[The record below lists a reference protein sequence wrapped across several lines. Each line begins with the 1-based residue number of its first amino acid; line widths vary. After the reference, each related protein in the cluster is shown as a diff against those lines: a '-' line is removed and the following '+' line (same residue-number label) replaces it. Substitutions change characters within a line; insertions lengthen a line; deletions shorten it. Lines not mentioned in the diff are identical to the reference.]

1 MQTIGQLLKQA
12 RQRKRKTINQI
23 EKETKIPRTTLEA
36 LETDDFV
43 HLPETTPVKG
53 FIRNYAQLVGLDP
66 KEAIAVFRRD
76 RQISEPEEILPQGLA
91 KPLNEPSS
99 SLRKKALVIVFIVL
113 IFSLFIGYAG
123 WQLKAFL
130 AAPDISV
137 SQPSPGIILKGP
149 IVEVK
154 GWVSAESTVW
164 VNDQLAETLPNGK
177 FKASINLL
185 PGRNTIIIKAQNR
198 RGKTSEERL
207 AVEVVDK

>member
-23 EKETKIPRTTLEA
+23 ETETKIPKTTLEA
-36 LETDDFV
+36 LETDDFT
-43 HLPETTPVKG
+43 HLPETTSVKG
-53 FIRNYAQLVGLDP
+53 FIRNYAQSVGLDP
-66 KEAIAVFRRD
+66 KKALAVFRRD
-76 RQISEPEEILPQGLA
+76 RQTSEPEEILPQGLT

-99 SLRKKALVIVFIVL
+99 SLRKKALAIVFIAL

-123 WQLKAFL
+123 WQLKVFL
-130 AAPDISV
+130 APPAISV
-137 SQPSPGIILKGP
+137 SQPSPGITLKGP

-164 VNDQLAETLPNGK
+164 VNDQLAEILPNGQ

-185 PGRNTIIIKAQNR
+185 SGSNTIIIKAQNR
-198 RGKTSEERL
+198 RGKTSEEKL

>member
-36 LETDDFV
+36 LETDDFTD
-43 HLPETTPVKG
+43 LPETTFLTG
-53 FIRNYAQLVGLDP
+53 FIRNYAQSVGLDS
-66 KEAIAVFRRD
+66 KEALAVFRRD
-76 RQISEPEEILPQGLA
+76 RQISEPEEILPQGLT

-99 SLRKKALVIVFIVL
+99 PLRKKALVIVFIIL
-113 IFSLFIGYAG
+113 IFSLFIGYVG
-123 WQLKAFL
+123 WQLKTFL
-130 AAPDISV
+130 APPDISI
-137 SQPSPGIILKGP
+137 SQPSSGVTLKGP

-164 VNDQLAETLPNGK
+164 VNDQLAEILPNGE

-185 PGRNTIIIKAQNR
+185 PGGNTIIIKAQNR
-198 RGKTSEERL
+198 RGKTSEEKL
-207 AVEVVDK
+207 IVKVVDK